1 MSNDSD
7 NNLIHFRLIEVDT
20 IKLAVPEDQ
29 VTTIVDWT
37 EPTPLPFGPQAIL
50 GVVCVQGRMFTVLN
64 LIRLLRPETDSRTTA
79 RLILALR
86 GDEQLALAVD
96 KTEMIDV
103 PVANVRPADEDSTD
117 LLRETFTHDGSDWH
131 VLSVN
136 ELFNS
141 LVQGRARRR
150 RRT

>member
-1 MSNDSD
+1 MTNADK
-7 NNLIHFRLIEVDT
+7 NLIQFRLIEVDT

-29 VTTIVDWT
+29 ITTIVDWT

-50 GVVCVQGRMFTVLN
+50 GVVCVHGRMFTVLN
-64 LIRLLRPETDSRTTA
+64 MIKLLRPETDAVTTA

-96 KTEMIDV
+96 KTQVIDV
-103 PVANVRPADEDSTD
+103 PATNIKPADEDLTN
-117 LLRETFTHDGSDWH
+117 LLRETFTHEGSDWQ
-131 VLSVN
+131 VLSVD
-136 ELFNS
+136 ELFNT
-141 LVQGRARRR
+141 LIQGQRRR